1 MKYSKE
7 LAKKIVELWATGEHT
22 ITAICTAVEIDR
34 DTFYTWKKKKKAFA
48 KMLEEVEQKRLDK
61 IKEVA
66 VSGLMILLRGKKYEE
81 TVTEYVNVKD
91 ANGQSKPEI
100 KSQRKTKKVILP
112 NATTVIFTLK
122 NLDNSNFA
130 KSQDDNSNIPPAP
143 VLNIQTID
151 SKEPMLEA
159 EPENETAE
167 TPAPTEN
174 PDTV

>member
-1 MKYSKE
+1 M
-7 LAKKIVELWATGEHT
+7 
-22 ITAICTAVEIDR
+22 
-34 DTFYTWKKKKKAFA
+34 
-48 KMLEEVEQKRLDK
+48 
-61 IKEVA
+61 
-66 VSGLMILLRGKKYEE
+66 
-81 TVTEYVNVKD
+81 KD